1 MAAPKLSSLKKV
13 PWLLVFELARL
24 THGHIMDRTSPADRR
39 RVMDLVRRSKGDPR
53 KLSARERDELRA
65 IAQKVDA
72 KQLAATLSPAMMRNR
87 LRK

>member
-1 MAAPKLSSLKKV
+1 VASKLTSLKKV

-24 THGHIMDRTSPADRR
+24 THGHLMDHTSPAERR

-53 KLSARERDELRA
+53 KLTARERDELRA
-65 IAQKVDA
+65 IAAKLDV
-72 KQLAATLSPAMMRNR
+72 KQLASALSPSVMRHR